1 MENNVFD
8 GISRACERLSIA
20 YAVYL
25 DTQRYG
31 EFAALFGDEG
41 VLKVSGRVEGQT
53 AIARAMANRPA
64 TLRSRHVLTNIL
76 IEPVD
81 QEHATGTTYLSL
93 YRHIGEASLEA
104 RPIEPFAPAVVG
116 HYSDQFKLTNQ
127 GWRFAYRE
135 LHLAF
140 RNPEYFDPFGG

>member
-1 MENNVFD
+1 MDSNAFD
-8 GISRACERLSIA
+8 AINRACERLSIA
-20 YAVYL
+20 YAIYL
-25 DTQRYG
+25 DTQRYD

-41 VLKVSGRVEGQT
+41 VLNVSGRVEGQA

-64 TLRSRHVLTNIL
+64 KLRSRHVLTNIL

-93 YRHIGEASLEA
+93 YRHIGEASLEDK
-104 RPIEPFAPAVVG
+104 PIEPFAPAVVG

-140 RNPEYFDPFGG
+140 RNPEYFQT